1 MFSIKIRF
9 ETNEFENP
17 LRFDLVKYM
26 GKKRKPFD
34 NKNQNIVNS
43 LMKFGDHFFTF
54 YLISPL
60 KIQILYYDLILLFI
74 YLLNIPFFTLG
85 FIFYFNYYN
94 DERLLLGLIFLLL
107 SIIFPIFFFFNMLF
121 LQ

>member
-1 MFSIKIRF
+1 
-9 ETNEFENP
+9 
-17 LRFDLVKYM
+17 M

-43 LMKFGDHFFTF
+43 LMKFGEYFFTF

-60 KIQILYYDLILLFI
+60 KIQILNYDIILLFI

-85 FIFYFNYYN
+85 FIFYFNHYN

-107 SIIFPIFFFFNMLF
+107 SIIFPIFYF
-121 LQ
+121 